1 MNQIWKVGIQKFLK
15 VIQKT
20 RTRTVDI
27 LHIIALQMPLESLKN
42 EAFSF
47 LEVTER
53 GVEEEEEEALNSIA
67 IAWEFDEVMKCYF
80 DVILVPYL
88 QRRRKLLGFPFWP
101 HSHSM
106 LNCSHLECCCL
117 HKCLCNNSCVIYLL
131 LHGSLTL
138 RLLCFHLPTS
148 PARMPCPCFSPP
160 SFLRFYHHNS
170 TTSSSTITTTLQHR
184 LQSWC

>member
-1 MNQIWKVGIQKFLK
+1 MGIQKFLK

-53 GVEEEEEEALNSIA
+53 GVEEEEEEEEALNSIA

-88 QRRRKLLGFPFWP
+88 QRRRKLLGFPF
-101 HSHSM
+101 
-106 LNCSHLECCCL
+106 
-117 HKCLCNNSCVIYLL
+117 
-131 LHGSLTL
+131 
-138 RLLCFHLPTS
+138 
-148 PARMPCPCFSPP
+148 
-160 SFLRFYHHNS
+160 
-170 TTSSSTITTTLQHR
+170 
-184 LQSWC
+184 